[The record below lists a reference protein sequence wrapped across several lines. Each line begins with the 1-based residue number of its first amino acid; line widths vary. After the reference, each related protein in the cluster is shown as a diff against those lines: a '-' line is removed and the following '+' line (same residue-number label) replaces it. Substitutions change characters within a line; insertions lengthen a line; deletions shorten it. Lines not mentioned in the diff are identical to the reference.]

1 MNVNLK
7 YVRGQSMLTTDQIHE
22 ASQCCV
28 ELHNYYI
35 QNYKMGQDIIVQFK
49 DRQFLMGDGIFVI
62 TFSDL
67 YEFFNLDRLDISLMR
82 CFTL

>member
-22 ASQCCV
+22 ASQYCV

-67 YEFFNLDRLDISLMR
+67 YEFFNLDRLDNSLMR
-82 CFTL
+82 CFAL